1 MLAENLTKA
10 TRMAQKYFKANH
22 LQLEKLRVA
31 RGWSREQLASKAIVS
46 TRTLDS
52 IMAGKQA
59 VLSTFSKLAKALDTP
74 VNTIV
79 EGYEVPEPNT
89 RLWSV
94 TITISTPFD
103 SFDEVDGLPEFLT
116 KLLQRIGGNEVGGP
130 DVFPGSTQISL
141 YLTESQY
148 YKLMHEYEAGNL
160 NDLGVIDINVSMCIA
175 PCDTSPPEPE
185 YREAAVEMPS
195 PEDKDDSKSK

>member
-22 LQLEKLRVA
+22 RQLEKLRVA

-59 VLSTFSKLAKALDTP
+59 VLSTLSKLAKALDTP
-74 VNTIV
+74 VEKIV
-79 EGYEVPEPNT
+79 EGYEDPEPNT

-94 TITISTPFD
+94 TITISTPFET
-103 SFDEVDGLPEFLT
+103 FNEVDDLPEFFT
-116 KLLQRIGGNEVGGP
+116 KLLQKIGGNEVGGP
-130 DVFPGSTQISL
+130 DVLPGSTQISF

-148 YKLMHEYEAGNL
+148 YKLMQEYKAGNL

-175 PCDTSPPEPE
+175 PVHAPPRESENRAAILLPE
-185 YREAAVEMPS
+185 DA
-195 PEDKDDSKSK
+195 EDKDDSQSE